1 MHHFDIF
8 STIASAAGIES
19 SELNDLDG
27 VNLLPF
33 INKEISTEPHETLF
47 WRSGNHQSVLHK
59 NWKYIT
65 SKKEN
70 FRWLFN
76 TAEDPTEK
84 NNLIE
89 VYPEKAQLLEQ
100 LLDKFNSEQADPVV
114 PSAFE
119 VPILI
124 DKYDGQEYEEGDDY
138 IYWSN

>member
-1 MHHFDIF
+1 M
-8 STIASAAGIES
+8 
-19 SELNDLDG
+19 
-27 VNLLPF
+27 
-33 INKEISTEPHETLF
+33 
-47 WRSGNHQSVLHK
+47 
-59 NWKYIT
+59 

-100 LLDKFNSEQADPVV
+100 LLDEFNSEQADPVV